1 MVVFSYPIEG
11 GTMRP
16 ILELLK
22 KRDTAIWSLKPE
34 DSVFD
39 ALQHMANHNVGAM
52 MVMQQDRL
60 VGVLSERDY
69 TRKIA
74 LAGKSSR
81 DTKVQDIMTASVLTV
96 SPQTRTRD
104 CMALMSQNKIR
115 HLPIVDAG
123 KVLGMI
129 SIRDIMDDIIADH
142 ELTISQLQSYI
153 AS

>member
-1 MVVFSYPIEG
+1 
-11 GTMRP
+11 MRP

-22 KRDTAIWSLKPE
+22 KRDAANWSLNPD

-81 DTKVQDIMTASVLTV
+81 ETKVKDIMTANVLTV

-104 CMALMSQNKIR
+104 CMARMSQNKIR